1 MSPFIRPVGGH
12 EAGLALIQKGWNK
25 LLKILLN
32 STQQTADQEL
42 DHSKA
47 ILWLDLLRK
56 IYSALKPFG
65 CTICSGARL
74 MFVGVKRQYI
84 HANSSGEIHGS

>member
-12 EAGLALIQKGWNK
+12 EAGLALIQKGRNK

-32 STQQTADQEL
+32 QTQQTADQEL

-47 ILWLDLLRK
+47 IFWLDLLRK
-56 IYSALKPFG
+56 IYSALNCLVVPFV
-65 CTICSGARL
+65 L
-74 MFVGVKRQYI
+74 VLD
-84 HANSSGEIHGS
+84 